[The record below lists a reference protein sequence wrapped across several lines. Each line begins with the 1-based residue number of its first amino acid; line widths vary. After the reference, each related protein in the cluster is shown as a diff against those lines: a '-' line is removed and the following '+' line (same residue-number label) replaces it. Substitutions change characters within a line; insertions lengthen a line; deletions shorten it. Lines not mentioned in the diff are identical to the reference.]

1 MNFCLQSSVQT
12 DPVHMVHLH
21 DEGNEVFFQQKWQ
34 EERKKDLNIVHEPL
48 LDRNYFGELQHVKHV
63 KNPL

>member
-21 DEGNEVFFQQKWQ
+21 DEGNELFPTKMTG
-34 EERKKDLNIVHEPL
+34 RKKE
-48 LDRNYFGELQHVKHV
+48 RFKYCA
-63 KNPL
+63 